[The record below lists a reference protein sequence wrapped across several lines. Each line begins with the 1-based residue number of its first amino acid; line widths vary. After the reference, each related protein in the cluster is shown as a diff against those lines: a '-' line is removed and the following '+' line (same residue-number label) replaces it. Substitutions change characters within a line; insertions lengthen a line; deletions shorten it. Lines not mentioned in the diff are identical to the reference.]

1 MKTIYLPDDK
11 ISFDSCC
18 VALGNFDGMHKG
30 HQKVISCCI
39 EEARKINCPSIVY
52 TFKEHPKM
60 VLGEDLKYITL
71 NSVKEKIIK
80 DYLNPD
86 FLVFRKI
93 DKDFL
98 GISPEDF
105 VSNIIRD
112 KLNAKCVVVGEHY
125 TFGKKGEGNTLLLKQ
140 LCNELGIETEIIPL
154 LEENGS
160 VISSTSIREAIV
172 NGDIET
178 ANKNLGY
185 KFFIDGEIVHG
196 KHIGTSLGFP
206 TINIIPKDEQ
216 ILPEF
221 GVYATKTVIDKKEY
235 LGVTNVGI
243 KPTIGNDSPVIETYL
258 FDTNEDLYQKKAS
271 IIFYKKLRSEKKFL
285 GLEALKAQ
293 IKSDQQTALKYFEQ
307 DE

>member
-1 MKTIYLPDDK
+1 MKIIYLPDDK
-11 ISFDSCC
+11 ISFESCC

-30 HQKVISCCI
+30 HKKVISRCI
-39 EEARKINCPSIVY
+39 ERARELNCPSVVY
-52 TFKEHPKM
+52 TFEEHPKI
-60 VLGEDLKYITL
+60 VLGEDLKYITI
-71 NSVKEKIIK
+71 NSAKEKVIK
-80 DYLNPD
+80 EYLNPD
-86 FLVFRKI
+86 FLIFRKI

-98 GISPEDF
+98 GITPQEFATD
-105 VSNIIRD
+105 ILKDR
-112 KLNAKCVVVGEHY
+112 LNAKCVVVGEHY
-125 TFGKKGEGNTLLLKQ
+125 TFGKKGEGTSVLLKQ
-140 LCNELGIETEIIPL
+140 FCDDLGIETEIIPL

-172 NGDIET
+172 DGDIET

-196 KHIGTSLGFP
+196 NHIGTSLGFP
-206 TINIIPKDEQ
+206 TINIIPDIKQ

-221 GVYATKTVIDKKEY
+221 GVYATKTVIDQKEY
-235 LGVTNVGI
+235 LSVTNVGV

-285 GLEALKAQ
+285 GLEELKAQ
-293 IKSDQQTALKYFEQ
+293 IKADEETALKYFEQ